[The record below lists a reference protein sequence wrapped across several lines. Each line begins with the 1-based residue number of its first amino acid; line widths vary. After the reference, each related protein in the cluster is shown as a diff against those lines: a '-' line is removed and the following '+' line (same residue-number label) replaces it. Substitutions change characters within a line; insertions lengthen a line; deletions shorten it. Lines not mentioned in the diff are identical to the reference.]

1 MKKLNRQDTAKVL
14 ELLEETYPDAAC
26 ALNFSDNFQ
35 LLTAV
40 ALSAQTT
47 DKKVNQVT
55 EKLFQLCPTA
65 ADMAQ
70 FDEGELQ
77 EILKPIGMY
86 KSKAKNTI
94 AMSRI
99 LTEKYG
105 GEVPEDQ
112 ALLEELPGVGR
123 KTANVVL
130 SVGFGH
136 PRIAVDTHVFRVSNR
151 IGLVDEKDVLS
162 TEKALMKAIPE
173 DRWTVNHHRLIWHGR
188 MLCTAR
194 KPQCEKCPLLGICL
208 QKKIGK

>member
-14 ELLEETYPDAAC
+14 ELLEETYPDAGC

-136 PRIAVDTHVFRVSNR
+136 PRIAVDTH
-151 IGLVDEKDVLS
+151 GLP
-162 TEKALMKAIPE
+162 I
-173 DRWTVNHHRLIWHGR
+173 
-188 MLCTAR
+188 
-194 KPQCEKCPLLGICL
+194 
-208 QKKIGK
+208 